1 MVKTKDLSEFSAS
14 APEFKLPPI
23 LHCRQNFERGDDTLR
38 AVMDGING
46 LRAPKMMNG
55 LAAYTAIGKKE
66 TIAKLYFIWRVI
78 IFCTYFVI
86 RNEKTFINIDGSYR
100 KGSDKTQTQKI

>member
-1 MVKTKDLSEFSAS
+1 MDRRKGNLPVLFLDSKMAIEFLSPFGRRVMVKTKDLSEFSAS

-46 LRAPKMMNG
+46 
-55 LAAYTAIGKKE
+55 
-66 TIAKLYFIWRVI
+66 
-78 IFCTYFVI
+78 
-86 RNEKTFINIDGSYR
+86 
-100 KGSDKTQTQKI
+100 